1 MDFVN
6 VLAVFVTSLQQ
17 HIEHLVAIS
26 NKLLSTIA
34 QSVCVNYLQIANTQA
49 SFSFSNMIT
58 PGCLHKRTLSW
69 FYRWQIAWYI
79 LLLLS
84 YISSFVSMTHSRITC
99 LFFFFLLLFPDS
111 IRTGAS
117 YRIYSQTRALYQPA
131 KFRISTGKERTK
143 LPNAIGKSFG
153 DGDRQTINTYKHD
166 CK

>member
-17 HIEHLVAIS
+17 HIEHLVTIS

-49 SFSFSNMIT
+49 IFSFSNMIK
-58 PGCLHKRTLSW
+58 PGCLHKRRTLSW

-99 LFFFFLLLFPDS
+99 LFFFFCCCFLTPLGLGLVTESTAKLVHFN
-111 IRTGAS
+111 
-117 YRIYSQTRALYQPA
+117 SQQSSESPLEKREPSFTMQLERVLAME
-131 KFRISTGKERTK
+131 TGK
-143 LPNAIGKSFG
+143 
-153 DGDRQTINTYKHD
+153 Q
-166 CK
+166 